1 MNLENEKCQIEI
13 KIDETYTVE
22 STDNKYYDMIFNPDC
37 YTHSEH
43 YKVFSIVV
51 NLNNEQYSIAL
62 VGDYYS
68 YDTDCAL
75 LDNTVLTVLQ
85 NDTITQID
93 IIDKKI
99 VNRINFNCFGCN
111 FGIYKIQTGYVIY
124 GEIEITMLDMDFNKK
139 WSFSGK
145 DIFVSTTNKMPFKLK
160 ENSIC
165 LYDFQDNYYEI
176 NFDGQLINK
185 C

>member
-1 MNLENEKCQIEI
+1 MNLRNEKCQIEI

-22 STDNKYYDMIFNPDC
+22 SRDNRYYDIIFNPNN
-37 YTHSEH
+37 YTHNDF
-43 YKVFSIVV
+43 YKVVSINV
-51 NLNNEQYSIAL
+51 NLLNKQYSIAL

-93 IIDKKI
+93 VIDKKI
-99 VNRINFNCFGCN
+99 VNRIKLDCLGCN
-111 FGIYKIQTGYVIY
+111 YGIYKVPTGYIIY
-124 GEIEITMLDMDFNKK
+124 GEIEITMLDMDFNKN

-176 NFDGQLINK
+176 NFDGQLISK
-185 C
+185 Y